1 MSTYVLRIST
11 SLDHNTWFQDL
22 LEAQGILERIQNRDL
37 YRCVDYKVFDWEHRE
52 LLQESITSED
62 IVAEAKRECSA
73 RASSGQ
79 PAAELDLE
87 IDDESDDISPEDI
100 EDLTKEKVIVS
111 FSTMHYGMKEK
122 NPLNFVKFYPK
133 DRPNGMQYYI
143 RIVRTV
149 SNQYL
154 ECRHARRGDLSLL
167 MPQQFA
173 EVLLRVY
180 TKDVRYVHHLSGC
193 LCV

>member
-1 MSTYVLRIST
+1 MSSKFIIS
-11 SLDHNTWFQDL
+11 LGDNAWFQEL

-52 LLQESITSED
+52 LLQENITPEN

-73 RASSGQ
+73 RVASGR
-79 PAAELDLE
+79 PAAELGLE

-122 NPLNFVKFYPK
+122 NPLKFVKFYPK
-133 DRPNGMQYYI
+133 NRPNGM
-143 RIVRTV
+143 RTAFESFLTLFLTNV
-149 SNQYL
+149 
-154 ECRHARRGDLSLL
+154 
-167 MPQQFA
+167 
-173 EVLLRVY
+173 
-180 TKDVRYVHHLSGC
+180 
-193 LCV
+193 